1 MLIFA
6 QTSTDPGLADA
17 CGESNRG
24 FVCERVFDWTGNDGL
39 ATVADWLLDRPI
51 RIALILLVAWIVTR
65 IAKRAIVRFTKRI
78 AAAPSSSRLQKLR
91 EKGPGRALMDE
102 AEQSRAEARAETLG
116 HVLRSVVVALV
127 WTFVSLIILGEIGV
141 NLGPLIAGAGIG
153 GVALGFGA
161 QSIVKDFLS
170 GLFMLIEDH
179 YGVGDFIDLGYA
191 SGTVEE
197 VSLRSTT
204 IRDLRGTVWHVPN
217 GEIARVGNYSQLWSK
232 AVVDIE
238 VAYDTDVRVAMGVMQ
253 QVANELWNDPE
264 WGGRRTLRGADGLRH
279 PEPGHVGRRPQVGGQ
294 DRAVDAVVRGARD
307 PPAPQGGL
315 RRGRHR
321 DPVPAADHMV
331 ARRQRTCSHRPV
343 RGRTGR
349 LPGAPRRAARSETRR
364 GIPRGPVVPRA
375 YPGPPR
381 ESVSAAPVGGTAR
394 Q

>member
-24 FVCERVFDWTGNDGL
+24 FVCEQVYNWTDNSGL
-39 ATVADWLLDRPI
+39 ATAADWLLDRPI
-51 RIALILLVAWIVTR
+51 RIAFILVVGWIVTR

-78 AAAPSSSRLQKLR
+78 ASAPSNSRLQKLR

-127 WTFVSLIILGEIGV
+127 WTFVALVILGEIGV

-179 YGVGDFIDLGYA
+179 YGVGDFVDLGSA

-204 IRDLRGTVWHVPN
+204 IRDIRGTVWHVPN

-238 VAYDTDVRVAMGVMQ
+238 VAYGTDARVAMGVMQ
-253 QVANELWNDPE
+253 QVADGLWNDPE
-264 WGGRRTLRGADGLRH
+264 WGGDELSEAPTVFGIQSLGASGVGLRVAVKT
-279 PEPGHVGRRPQVGGQ
+279 EPSMQWAVEREIRLRLKEAFDAAGIEIPFPQQ
-294 DRAVDAVVRGARD
+294 TTWLRDDTAEPAVVLSQAEQEAFRALYEE
-307 PPAPQGGL
+307 Q
-315 RRGRHR
+315 H
-321 DPVPAADHMV
+321 
-331 ARRQRTCSHRPV
+331 
-343 RGRTGR
+343 
-349 LPGAPRRAARSETRR
+349 APRPEDDFEEGR
-364 GIPRGPVVPRA
+364 
-375 YPGPPR
+375 
-381 ESVSAAPVGGTAR
+381 
-394 Q
+394 